1 MHSNEVNNEVL
12 LSGGKRKRKIFYTP
26 ISANVYTNP
35 LMFDLG

>member
-12 LSGGKRKRKIFYTP
+12 LSGGKRKIFYTP